1 MKYDAFIRSRS
12 GKATIAVWLLV
23 VGLLAGLP
31 LLQAQE
37 GTLSGNALR
46 SALQSRYE
54 AIPITDGIL
63 LKPRA
68 ERLGV
73 RAVEIRGGAV
83 AVNGEEVND
92 EVLRAWLGKDAEA
105 LISLRDLDADEQR
118 ELLRLPAAEPAPGS
132 EADPDIPADPD
143 EKGAEVPEPPAAPEA
158 PEGVEP
164 PAPPSPP
171 VLSSHSSG
179 TRIRVAGNVTVD
191 PDEVAEDAVVIGGP
205 LHMKG
210 EVIGDAVTIGSSSWI
225 NGKVGGSVAAV
236 AGSVHLGPKAEVMGD
251 VTSVLGS
258 VEKAPGAKVHGD
270 TTEVSGSQFLTGRGY
285 DGWDHDGI
293 QIGVWPIVGRTARL
307 TSALLYLVLLCLF
320 VCLALLLARQPVDRV
335 ERRLATDPWTS
346 LGVGLGSLLFFF
358 PLLAVVTLVLIISV
372 VGCLVILLY
381 PILALVLLGGILLG
395 FTAAA
400 YRVGRFLENRFSRS
414 FGNAYVV
421 TLVGV
426 LALSGWT
433 LLGRLFALIG
443 GPLSIFG
450 AFLVVLGFLLKL
462 TASTMGFG
470 AVLLTRF
477 GLGPRVPAGY
487 IPPPAAPLDPIG
499 PAGPIDPIYSADP
512 LAYPADPL
520 ADPPLPPENPENP
533 PR

>member
-1 MKYDAFIRSRS
+1 MKYAEFIRSRS
-12 GKATIAVWLLV
+12 GKATIAVVL
-23 VGLLAGLP
+23 LLAGLFAGLP
-31 LLQAQE
+31 FLQAQE
-37 GTLSGNALR
+37 SALSGSALR
-46 SALQSRYE
+46 SALQSHYE
-54 AIPITDGIL
+54 AIPISDGIL

-68 ERLGV
+68 ERVGV
-73 RAVEIRGGAV
+73 RSVEIRGGTI

-105 LISLRDLDADEQR
+105 LIAFRDLDADEQR
-118 ELLRLPAAEPAPGS
+118 ELLRLPAAEPEPGS
-132 EADPDIPADPD
+132 EADPADSGG
-143 EKGAEVPEPPAAPEA
+143 EATAAVPEAPEA
-158 PEGVEP
+158 PAPPGAPEGLEP
-164 PAPPSPP
+164 PSPPSPP
-171 VLSSHSSG
+171 VLSAHSSG

-236 AGSVHLGPKAEVMGD
+236 AGSIHLGPKAEVMGD

-258 VEKAPGAKVHGD
+258 VEKAPGAKVHGN

-285 DGWDHDGI
+285 DGWDHDGL

-307 TSALLYLVLLCLF
+307 TSALLTLLLTCLF
-320 VCLALLLARQPVDRV
+320 ACLALLLARQPVDRV

-381 PILALVLLGGILLG
+381 PILALVLLGAILLG

-400 YRVGRFLENRFSRS
+400 YRVGRFLEGRFNRS

-433 LLGRLFALIG
+433 LLGRLFGLIG
-443 GPLSIFG
+443 GPLSLFG

-487 IPPPAAPLDPIG
+487 VPPPAAPLDPVG
-499 PAGPIDPIYSADP
+499 PADP
-512 LAYPADPL
+512 LYPADPVYPADPL
-520 ADPPLPPENPENP
+520 ADPPLPPAAPEDP
-533 PR
+533 PRQV